1 MQFEQVVVGKNW
13 NDIVNDASKHVLVE
27 FYAPWCGH
35 CKTLAPKYEVLG
47 SKYQGGSEEVV
58 IAKIDAT
65 ANDVEHHIDLKA
77 SAWSHL
83 LLLLIPKQNRDSRR
97 LRCTPRRARRRPS
110 STTATARP
118 TPSRPGSTSRPR
130 PERTDKRN
138 C

>member
-1 MQFEQVVVGKNW
+1 MVVGKNW

-83 LLLLIPKQNRDSRR
+83 LILLLIPKQKQGFPTIA
-97 LRCTPRRARRRPS
+97 LYPKTGK
-110 STTATARP
+110 TAPVIYNGDREADAIKTWLDEQTKA
-118 TPSRPGSTSRPR
+118 
-130 PERTDKRN
+130 
-138 C
+138 